1 MLVIRCPTYST
12 SLRPSLRWDAN
23 LHNTMAFYL
32 ASIVKVFIV
41 RSAEEQYIVFIYLAY
56 ACDIAGKYFVAFKQY
71 ILSDES
77 GCRGV

>member
-1 MLVIRCPTYST
+1 MT
-12 SLRPSLRWDAN
+12 
-23 LHNTMAFYL
+23 FYL